1 MVVGLPY
8 DTVALDTA
16 TQLGPVNTNP
26 EKHEVAI
33 VELVHTL
40 DPTPHATQVELT
52 V

>member
-1 MVVGLPY
+1 LDTGLPY
-8 DTVALDTA
+8 DKVTLDIA

-40 DPTPHATQVELT
+40 DPVPHATQVVPT

>member
-1 MVVGLPY
+1 VDVGLPY
-8 DTVALDTA
+8 DRVTLDTA

-33 VELVHTL
+33 VKLEHILA
-40 DPTPHATQVELT
+40 PPPHYKQVRLA